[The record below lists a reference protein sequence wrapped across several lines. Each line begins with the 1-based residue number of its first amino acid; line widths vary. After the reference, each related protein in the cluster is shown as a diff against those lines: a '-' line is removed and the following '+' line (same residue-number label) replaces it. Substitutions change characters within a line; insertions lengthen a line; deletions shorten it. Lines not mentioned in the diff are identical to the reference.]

1 MTDSGSGNVWSK
13 EMISCAHIYGLVRS
27 CILNFSV
34 CILVCVRVF
43 SYKYMRVRNLYVN
56 TYPNV
61 DIYDVLD
68 RFTAS
73 NIFSHFPPFIPPFFV

>member
-1 MTDSGSGNVWSK
+1 M
-13 EMISCAHIYGLVRS
+13 
-27 CILNFSV
+27 NFSV

-73 NIFSHFPPFIPPFFV
+73 NVFLTFPLHSSVLCVVKKNHPNFVV

>member
-1 MTDSGSGNVWSK
+1 MVAALVMCGQK
-13 EMISCAHIYGLVRS
+13 EIISCAHIYGLLRS

-61 DIYDVLD
+61 DLYDVLD

-73 NIFSHFPPFIPPFFV
+73 HVFLTFPFIPPFFV